1 MRILLRYSHERPFDI
16 HLLTKSPSSSNR
28 HKSRRSDYPRS
39 YPRPAKAAI
48 KRAILTRIR
57 RDRGDKDDRNGE
69 ESRRSGGSCYKAEH
83 NRSGLRIAYNDSRLF
98 VGKTLYA
105 VSELSAECSS

>member
-1 MRILLRYSHERPFDI
+1 M
-16 HLLTKSPSSSNR
+16 
-28 HKSRRSDYPRS
+28 
-39 YPRPAKAAI
+39 
-48 KRAILTRIR
+48 
-57 RDRGDKDDRNGE
+57 DDRNGE

-83 NRSGLRIAYNDSRLF
+83 NRSGLRIAYNDSRQSTVDTRLF